1 MNEIEIRRHN
11 FDLAKNRLKEFSA
24 KTEAELAIDRVRTDG
39 DFFGWGDHKVTGYEL
54 NRRLETIQKH
64 FIAVNTTN
72 NKVIK
77 EFREVYNALDA
88 LDRDYIASIVA
99 NVRAIEKTS
108 NDVREQQKI
117 LKQHNEKLTN
127 QQSKLDAHQ
136 VEIEKNVDNISKI
149 VAALRVFKEKLEG
162 YKHLTDIDRIW
173 NDCKTIQNEIIVV
186 SDSITKFS
194 KKTKEDIATANNKN
208 RVLSDQVNRDIRT
221 LRNEAKSFKEF
232 FSDLSKKFECTANL
246 LNNQIPLIQETSS
259 FVEHLKN
266 VAHIDD
272 VDSMWDDID
281 KAKIKFKTIDNSLLN
296 IEADILKMQKH
307 IAEIDS
313 FVAILNG
320 YVHLQDIDNMWDDL
334 DVCKTNIEKINK
346 DIEIQQNELDTLA
359 ATSAEHKKSI
369 DILFKNFADA
379 EEYAVDSRNLITE
392 LEAFKEKVSEL
403 NHLME
408 VDKVWKQTEDHQIL
422 INQMEQE
429 GKSHAEKLNELV
441 QADEKMRES
450 IDSNVREI
458 TSLKEYKNKLGGIF
472 HLDDVD
478 SIWKDVGEHTSQLIE
493 CENRDENLTA
503 TIQKNKDEIDKN
515 IADAVQTTNVAIEL
529 LTKKVKYAYW
539 IAGGS
544 AGLAIIELILLVM
557 KVM

>member
-1 MNEIEIRRHN
+1 MNEIEKRKHN
-11 FDLAKNRLKEFSA
+11 FDLAKNRLKEFSE
-24 KTEAELAIDRVRTDG
+24 KSEAELGIPRVRTDDG
-39 DFFGWGDHKVTGYEL
+39 LFGWFDHKVTGAEL
-54 NRRLETIQKH
+54 NTRLETIQKN
-64 FIAVNTTN
+64 FIAVNATN

-77 EFREVYNALDA
+77 EFREVYNALDT

-99 NVRAIEKTS
+99 NVKAIEKTS

-117 LKQHNEKLTN
+117 LKQHNEKLN
-127 QQSKLDAHQ
+127 AHQ
-136 VEIEKNVDNISKI
+136 FEIEKNVDNISKI
-149 VAALRVFKEKLEG
+149 VTALKVFKEKLEG

-194 KKTKEDIATANNKN
+194 KKATEDIATANNKN
-208 RVLSDQVNRDIRT
+208 KALSDQVNRDIRT

-232 FSDLSKKFECTANL
+232 FSDLSKKLECTANL
-246 LNNQIPLIQETSS
+246 LNNQIPVIQETSS
-259 FVEHLKN
+259 FAEHLKN

-272 VDSMWDDID
+272 VDSMWDDIN
-281 KAKIKFKTIDNSLLN
+281 KAKENFNTIENSLQN

-307 IAEIDS
+307 INEIDS

-320 YVHLQDIDNMWDDL
+320 YAHLQDIDNMWDDL

-346 DIEIQQNELDTLA
+346 DIQIHQNELDTLT
-359 ATSAEHKKSI
+359 ATNAEHKESL
-369 DILFKNFADA
+369 DDLFKNLADA

-392 LEAFKEKVSEL
+392 LEAFREKVSAL

-408 VDKVWKQTEDHQIL
+408 VDEIWKQTEDHQIR
-422 INQMEQE
+422 INRVEQE
-429 GKSHAEKLNELV
+429 GKSHTDKLSELV
-441 QADEKMRES
+441 QADDRMRDS
-450 IDSNVREI
+450 IDSNVRDI
-458 TSLKEYKNKLGGIF
+458 SSLKEYKDKLGGIS

-478 SIWKDVGEHTSQLIE
+478 SIWKDVEEHTSQLIE

-503 TIQKNKDEIDKN
+503 TIQKNKDEVDKN

>member
-1 MNEIEIRRHN
+1 MNEIEKRKHN
-11 FDLAKNRLKEFSA
+11 FDLAKNRLKEFSE
-24 KTEAELAIDRVRTDG
+24 KSEAELGIPRVRTDDG
-39 DFFGWGDHKVTGYEL
+39 LFGWFDHKVTGAEL
-54 NRRLETIQKH
+54 NTRLETIQKN
-64 FIAVNTTN
+64 FIAVNATN

-77 EFREVYNALDA
+77 EFREVYNALDT

-99 NVRAIEKTS
+99 NVKAIEKTS

-117 LKQHNEKLTN
+117 LKQHNEKLN
-127 QQSKLDAHQ
+127 AHQ
-136 VEIEKNVDNISKI
+136 FEIEKNVDNISKI
-149 VAALRVFKEKLEG
+149 VTALKVFKEKLEG

-194 KKTKEDIATANNKN
+194 KKATEDIATANNKN
-208 RVLSDQVNRDIRT
+208 KALSDQVNRDIRT

-232 FSDLSKKFECTANL
+232 FSDLSKKLECTANL
-246 LNNQIPLIQETSS
+246 LNNQIPVIQETSS
-259 FVEHLKN
+259 FAEHLKN

-272 VDSMWDDID
+272 VDSMWDDIN
-281 KAKIKFKTIDNSLLN
+281 KAKENFNTIENSLQN

-307 IAEIDS
+307 INEIDS

-320 YVHLQDIDNMWDDL
+320 YAHLQDIDNMWDDL

-346 DIEIQQNELDTLA
+346 DIQIHQNELDTLT
-359 ATSAEHKKSI
+359 ATNAEHKESL
-369 DILFKNFADA
+369 DDLFKNLADA

-392 LEAFKEKVSEL
+392 LEAFREKVSAL

-408 VDKVWKQTEDHQIL
+408 VDEIWKQTEDHQIR
-422 INQMEQE
+422 INRVEQE
-429 GKSHAEKLNELV
+429 GKSHTDKLSELV
-441 QADEKMRES
+441 QADDRMRES
-450 IDSNVREI
+450 IDSNVRDI
-458 TSLKEYKNKLGGIF
+458 SSLKEYKDKLGGIS

-478 SIWKDVGEHTSQLIE
+478 SIWKDVEEHTSQLIE

-503 TIQKNKDEIDKN
+503 TIQKNKDEVDKN

>member
-1 MNEIEIRRHN
+1 MNEIEKSRHN

-24 KTEAELAIDRVRTDG
+24 KMEDELRIDRVRTQDEAL
-39 DFFGWGDHKVTGYEL
+39 FGMIKYSHTVTGGEL
-54 NRRLETIQKH
+54 NERLETIQKH
-64 FIAVNTTN
+64 FIAVNATN

-77 EFREVYNALDA
+77 EFREVYNALDT
-88 LDRDYIASIVA
+88 LDRDYITSIVA
-99 NVRAIEKTS
+99 NVKAIEKTS

-117 LKQHNEKLTN
+117 LKQHNEKL
-127 QQSKLDAHQ
+127 DVHQ
-136 VEIEKNVDNISKI
+136 VEIEKNVDSISKI
-149 VAALRVFKEKLEG
+149 VTVLKVFKEKLEG

-208 RVLSDQVNRDIRT
+208 KVLSDQVNRDIRT

-246 LNNQIPLIQETSS
+246 LNNQIPIIQETSS

-272 VDSMWDDID
+272 VDSMCDDID

-359 ATSAEHKKSI
+359 ATSAEHKESI

>member
-1 MNEIEIRRHN
+1 MNEIEKSRHN

-24 KTEAELAIDRVRTDG
+24 KMEDELRIDRVRTQDEAL
-39 DFFGWGDHKVTGYEL
+39 FGMIKYSHTVTGGEL
-54 NRRLETIQKH
+54 NERLETIQKH

-88 LDRDYIASIVA
+88 LDRDYIARIVA
-99 NVRAIEKTS
+99 NVKAIEKTS

-117 LKQHNEKLTN
+117 LKQHNEKL
-127 QQSKLDAHQ
+127 DVHQ
-136 VEIEKNVDNISKI
+136 VEIEKNVDSISKI
-149 VAALRVFKEKLEG
+149 VTALIVFKEKLEG

-208 RVLSDQVNRDIRT
+208 KALSDQVNKDIRT

-232 FSDLSKKFECTANL
+232 FSDLSKKLECTANL
-246 LNNQIPLIQETSS
+246 LNNQIPIIQETSS

-320 YVHLQDIDNMWDDL
+320 YVHLQDIDNMWVDL